1 MLMRRFL
8 VSILFLC
15 CIPATGSSQ
24 VLKLGELSARD
35 LDSIDRDKTV
45 VIMPGGILEEH
56 GPYLPSFN
64 DGYLSAWLAE
74 RTAEAII
81 ANRGGTVLMFPAI
94 PLGAGVPGD
103 FAGLAPLSGSYTVRP
118 ETLRA
123 VYMDLAS
130 ALGDDG
136 FQTIFVISRHGAPHH
151 NSALLGA
158 AEYFNDQY
166 DGVMVILTSLIYEGT
181 GKKPEPLDPDE
192 KIEQGLTVHAG
203 AEETS
208 QALFLTPKIVASDYI
223 DAQPFAAA
231 ETSDLTDIAKNPDWL
246 GYFGSPRLASPT
258 AGAALVSHKTD
269 QIIELALRIL
279 DGYDWRSL
287 ATRADRG
294 LDDPAFIEL
303 RNNTEARAERARRS
317 QEDWLSSEDREQ

>member
-8 VSILFLC
+8 VAIFFLC
-15 CIPATGSSQ
+15 VIPATGTTQ
-24 VLKLGELSARD
+24 VLRLGELSVRD
-35 LDSIDRDKTV
+35 FEELDRDKTV

-64 DGYLSAWLAE
+64 DGYLNAWLAD

-81 ANRGGTVLMFPAI
+81 ANRRGTVLMFPTV

-103 FAGLAPLSGSYTVRP
+103 FGGLSPLSGSYTVRP

-136 FQTIFVISRHGAPHH
+136 FRTIFVISRHGAPHH
-151 NSALLGA
+151 NSALLES
-158 AEYFNDQY
+158 AEYFNDRY
-166 DGVMVILTSLIYEGT
+166 GGKMVILSSLIYEGA
-181 GKKPEPLDPDE
+181 GEKPELFDAKE
-192 KIEQGLTVHAG
+192 RAEHGLEIHAG
-203 AEETS
+203 AGETS
-208 QALFLTPKIVASDYI
+208 QTLFLQPQLVADDYVS
-223 DAQPFAAA
+223 AKPFAAA
-231 ETSDLTDIAKNPDWL
+231 ATTDLTEIAETPGWP

-258 AGAALVSHKTD
+258 DGAALVKYKSD

-279 DGYDWRSL
+279 DGFDWTNL
-287 ATRADRG
+287 PTRADRG
-294 LDDPAFIEL
+294 LDDPAFNRL
-303 RNNTEARAERARRS
+303 RENTEARAERERLS
-317 QEDWLSSEDREQ
+317 QEEWIKTRDR

>member
-1 MLMRRFL
+1 M
-8 VSILFLC
+8 
-15 CIPATGSSQ
+15 
-24 VLKLGELSARD
+24 
-35 LDSIDRDKTV
+35 
-45 VIMPGGILEEH
+45 
-56 GPYLPSFN
+56 
-64 DGYLSAWLAE
+64 
-74 RTAEAII
+74 
-81 ANRGGTVLMFPAI
+81 
-94 PLGAGVPGD
+94 PGD

-136 FQTIFVISRHGAPHH
+136 FRTIFVISRHGAPHH
-151 NSALLGA
+151 NSALLEA

-181 GKKPEPLDPDE
+181 AKKPEPLGLDE
-192 KIEQGLTVHAG
+192 QTEHGLVVHAG

-208 QALFLTPKIVASDYI
+208 QALFLTPQLVASDYVN
-223 DAQPFAAA
+223 AQPFAAA
-231 ETSDLTDIAKNPDWL
+231 ETSDLTEIAKNPDWL

-258 AGAALVSHKTD
+258 AGAALVNHETD

-279 DGYDWRSL
+279 DGFDSTTL
-287 ATRADRG
+287 ATWADRG

-303 RNNTEARAERARRS
+303 RNNTAARAVRARRS
-317 QEDWLSSEDREQ
+317 QEEWLRSKDRKQ

>member
-1 MLMRRFL
+1 MQLRKL
-8 VSILFLC
+8 SIAVVLFC
-15 CIPATGSSQ
+15 CIPATATSQ
-24 VLKLGELSARD
+24 VLRLGELSVRD
-35 LDSIDRDKTV
+35 LDSLDRANTV

-64 DGYLSAWLAE
+64 DGYLNAWLAD

-136 FQTIFVISRHGAPHH
+136 FRSIFVISRHGAPHH
-151 NSALLGA
+151 NSALLEA
-158 AEYFNDQY
+158 AEYFNVTY
-166 DGVMVILTSLIYEGT
+166 DGAMVILTSLIYEGT
-181 GKKPEPLDPDE
+181 AEKPEVLTTDE
-192 KIEQGLTVHAG
+192 QTEHGLIMHAG

-208 QALFLTPKIVASDYI
+208 QALFLTPQLVAKDHVG
-223 DAQPFAAA
+223 AQPFAAT
-231 ETSDLTDIAKNPDWL
+231 EMSDLTEIAKNPDWL
-246 GYFGSPRLASPT
+246 GYFGSPRLASP
-258 AGAALVSHKTD
+258 ADGAALVHHKTA
-269 QIIELALRIL
+269 QITELALRIL
-279 DGYDWRSL
+279 DGFDWTTLS
-287 ATRADRG
+287 TRADRG
-294 LDDPAFIEL
+294 LDIPAFIEL
-303 RNNTEARAERARRS
+303 RNNTEARALRGRRS
-317 QEDWLSSEDREQ
+317 QEEWLLSRGQQ

>member
-1 MLMRRFL
+1 MRLRTF
-8 VSILFLC
+8 SIAIALLC
-15 CIPATGSSQ
+15 CIPVTGMSQ
-24 VLKLGELSARD
+24 VLRLGELSVRD
-35 LDSIDRDKTV
+35 LDSIDRANTV

-64 DGYLSAWLAE
+64 DGYLNTWLAD

-130 ALGDDG
+130 ALGNDG
-136 FQTIFVISRHGAPHH
+136 FRTIFVISRHGAPHH
-151 NSALLGA
+151 NSALLEA
-158 AEYFNDQY
+158 AEYFNDTY

-181 GKKPEPLDPDE
+181 AEEPEVLTSDE
-192 KIEQGLTVHAG
+192 KTEHGLIMHAG

-208 QALFLTPKIVASDYI
+208 QALFLTPQLVANDYV
-223 DAQPFAAA
+223 DAQSFAAA
-231 ETSDLTDIAKNPDWL
+231 ETSNLTEIAKSPDWL

-258 AGAALVSHKTD
+258 DGAALVHHKTD

-279 DGYDWRSL
+279 DDFDWTTLS
-287 ATRADRG
+287 TRADRG
-294 LDDPAFIEL
+294 LDVPAFIEL
-303 RNNTEARAERARRS
+303 RNNTEARALRGRQS
-317 QEDWLSSEDREQ
+317 QEEWLLSRDREQ

>member
-1 MLMRRFL
+1 MRRFF
-8 VSILFLC
+8 VAVLFLC
-15 CIPATGSSQ
+15 FIPATGTSQ
-24 VLKLGELSARD
+24 VLRLGELSVRD
-35 LDSIDRDKTV
+35 LDSIDQEKTV

-64 DGYLSAWLAE
+64 DGYLNAWLAD
-74 RTAEAII
+74 RTADAII

-103 FAGLAPLSGSYTVRP
+103 FAGLTPLSGSYTVRP

-136 FQTIFVISRHGAPHH
+136 FRTIFVISRHGAPHH
-151 NSALLGA
+151 NSALLEA
-158 AEYFNDQY
+158 ADYFNDHY
-166 DGVMVILTSLIYEGT
+166 DGVMVILTSLVYEGT
-181 GKKPEPLDPDE
+181 AEKPEPFTPDE
-192 KIEQGLTVHAG
+192 RTEHGLIVHAG

-208 QALFLTPKIVASDYI
+208 QALFLTPQLVANDYV

-231 ETSDLTDIAKNPDWL
+231 ETSDLTEIAKDTDWL

-258 AGAALVSHKTD
+258 DGAALVNHKTD

-279 DGYDWRSL
+279 DGFDWTTL

-294 LDDPAFIEL
+294 LNDPAFIEL
-303 RNNTEARAERARRS
+303 RNNTEARAVRVRQS
-317 QEDWLSSEDREQ
+317 QEEWLESRDREQ

>member
-1 MLMRRFL
+1 MQFRTF
-8 VSILFLC
+8 SIAVVLLC
-15 CIPATGSSQ
+15 CIPVTAMSQ
-24 VLKLGELSARD
+24 VLRLGELSVRD
-35 LDSIDRDKTV
+35 LDSIDRANTV

-64 DGYLSAWLAE
+64 DGYLNAWLAD

-94 PLGAGVPGD
+94 PLGAGIPGD

-123 VYMDLAS
+123 VYMDLAG

-136 FQTIFVISRHGAPHH
+136 FRTIFVISRHGAPHH
-151 NSALLGA
+151 NSALLEA
-158 AEYFNDQY
+158 AEYFNDTY

-181 GKKPEPLDPDE
+181 AEEPEVLTSDE
-192 KIEQGLTVHAG
+192 KTEHGLIMHAG

-208 QALFLTPKIVASDYI
+208 QALFLTPQLVANDYV
-223 DAQPFAAA
+223 DAQSFAAA
-231 ETSDLTDIAKNPDWL
+231 GTSDLTEIAKSPDWL
-246 GYFGSPRLASPT
+246 GYFGSPKLASPT
-258 AGAALVSHKTD
+258 DGAALVHHKTA

-279 DGYDWRSL
+279 DGFDWTTLS
-287 ATRADRG
+287 TRADRG
-294 LDDPAFIEL
+294 LDVPAFIEL
-303 RNNTEARAERARRS
+303 RNNTEARALRGRQS
-317 QEDWLSSEDREQ
+317 QEEWLLSRDREQ

>member
-1 MLMRRFL
+1 MRRFL
-8 VSILFLC
+8 VSILLLC
-15 CIPATGSSQ
+15 VIPATGTTQ
-24 VLKLGELSARD
+24 VLRLGELSVRD
-35 LDSIDRDKTV
+35 LEELDRDKTV

-64 DGYLSAWLAE
+64 DGYLNAWLAD

-81 ANRGGTVLMFPAI
+81 ANRGGTVLMFPTI

-103 FAGLAPLSGSYTVRP
+103 FAGLTSFSGSYTVRP

-136 FQTIFVISRHGAPHH
+136 YRTIFVISRHGAPHH
-151 NSALLGA
+151 NSALLEA
-158 AEYFNDQY
+158 SEYFNDRY
-166 DGVMVILTSLIYEGT
+166 NGVMVILTSLIYEGT
-181 GKKPEPLDPDE
+181 AEKPEPFDPDE
-192 KIEQGLTVHAG
+192 QTEHGLFVHAG

-208 QALFLTPKIVASDYI
+208 QALFLTPQLVASDYVN
-223 DAQPFAAA
+223 AQPFAAA
-231 ETSDLTDIAKNPDWL
+231 ETSDLTEIAEAPNWL

-258 AGAALVSHKTD
+258 DGAALVNYKSD

-279 DGYDWRSL
+279 DGFDWTTL
-287 ATRADRG
+287 PTRADLG
-294 LDDPAFIEL
+294 QNDPAFSKL
-303 RNNTEARAERARRS
+303 RKNTEARAERARLS
-317 QEDWLSSEDREQ
+317 QEEWIKSRKP

>member
-1 MLMRRFL
+1 MRRFF
-8 VSILFLC
+8 VAVLFLC
-15 CIPATGSSQ
+15 FIPATGTSQ
-24 VLKLGELSARD
+24 VLRLGELSVRD
-35 LDSIDRDKTV
+35 LDSIDREKTV

-64 DGYLSAWLAE
+64 DGYLNAWLAD

-81 ANRGGTVLMFPAI
+81 ANRGGTVLMFPTI

-103 FAGLAPLSGSYTVRP
+103 FAGLSPLSGSYTVRP

-136 FQTIFVISRHGAPHH
+136 FRTIFVISRHGAPHH
-151 NSALLGA
+151 NSALLEA
-158 AEYFNDQY
+158 AEYFNDHY
-166 DGVMVILTSLIYEGT
+166 DGVMVILTSLVYEGT
-181 GKKPEPLDPDE
+181 AEKPQPFNPDE
-192 KIEQGLTVHAG
+192 LTEHGLIVHAG

-208 QALFLTPKIVASDYI
+208 QALFLTPQLVANDYV

-231 ETSDLTDIAKNPDWL
+231 ETSDLTEIAKDPNWL

-258 AGAALVSHKTD
+258 DGAALVSHKTD

-279 DGYDWRSL
+279 DGFDWTTL

-294 LDDPAFIEL
+294 LNDPAFIEL
-303 RNNTEARAERARRS
+303 RNNTEARAERARQS
-317 QEDWLSSEDREQ
+317 QEEWLESRDREP

>member
-1 MLMRRFL
+1 MRLRTF
-8 VSILFLC
+8 SIAVVLLC
-15 CIPATGSSQ
+15 CIPVTATSQ
-24 VLKLGELSARD
+24 VLRLGELSVRD
-35 LDSIDRDKTV
+35 LDSIDRANTV

-64 DGYLSAWLAE
+64 DGYLNTWLAD

-136 FQTIFVISRHGAPHH
+136 FRTIFVISRHGAPHH
-151 NSALLGA
+151 NSALLEA
-158 AEYFNDQY
+158 AEYFNDTY

-181 GKKPEPLDPDE
+181 AQEPEVLTSDE
-192 KIEQGLTVHAG
+192 KTEHGLIMHAG

-208 QALFLTPKIVASDYI
+208 QALFLTPQLVANDYV
-223 DAQPFAAA
+223 DAQSFAAA
-231 ETSDLTDIAKNPDWL
+231 ETSDLTEIAKSPDWL
-246 GYFGSPRLASPT
+246 GYFGSPKLASPT
-258 AGAALVSHKTD
+258 DGAALVHHKTA

-279 DGYDWRSL
+279 DGFDWTTLS
-287 ATRADRG
+287 TRADRG
-294 LDDPAFIEL
+294 LDVPAFIEL
-303 RNNTEARAERARRS
+303 RNNTEARALRGRQS
-317 QEDWLSSEDREQ
+317 QEEWLLSRDREQ